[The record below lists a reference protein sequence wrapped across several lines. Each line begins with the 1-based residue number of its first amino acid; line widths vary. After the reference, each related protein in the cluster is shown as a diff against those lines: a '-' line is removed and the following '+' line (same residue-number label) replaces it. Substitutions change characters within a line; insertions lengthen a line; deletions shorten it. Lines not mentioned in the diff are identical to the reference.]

1 MVNFTVEQLREMMDK
16 KDNIRNM
23 SVIAHVDH
31 VRFFFWFDIISQLQ
45 SQFITTSQH
54 THVTTGKIHP
64 YRFACAKSWY
74 YLQEE
79 RRKRVRRRRRN
90 SLSSGG

>member
-31 VRFFFWFDIISQLQ
+31 VRFFFNNIMSQSCLKQ
-45 SQFITTSQH
+45 SLT

-90 SLSSGG
+90 SHSSGG

>member
-31 VRFFFWFDIISQLQ
+31 VRFFL
-45 SQFITTSQH
+45 
-54 THVTTGKIHP
+54 
-64 YRFACAKSWY
+64 
-74 YLQEE
+74 
-79 RRKRVRRRRRN
+79 
-90 SLSSGG
+90 